1 MKVFSFLFLGI
12 STIAALA
19 ANALV
24 IDDAGIST
32 VSQKQQP
39 PQQMPQLSQQTI
51 HNLSLQH
58 AELTHAEARELAAQ
72 LSMQLI
78 DSLYEM
84 RALSEQKPNNSVNRA
99 KGDDDDGGGDSDSD
113 DSTTKLL
120 NKAASALR
128 PIVKEF
134 ANVVSSALPAGPQR
148 QLIKATANAVDSL
161 MPLILKYALG
171 I

>member
-1 MKVFSFLFLGI
+1 MKLLGPFLLGFG
-12 STIAALA
+12 ALA
-19 ANALV
+19 APVCALSA
-24 IDDAGIST
+24 DDNG
-32 VSQKQQP
+32 VSVPAQRL
-39 PQQMPQLSQQTI
+39 PQQMQQPTHSPLS
-51 HNLSLQH
+51 SSSSSQH
-58 AELTHAEARELAAQ
+58 AELTHTEARELAAQ

-84 RALSEQKPNNSVNRA
+84 RALSEQKPANAINRA
-99 KGDDDDGGGDSDSD
+99 KDDDDGGDSDSD
-113 DSTTKLL
+113 DTTTKLL

>member
-1 MKVFSFLFLGI
+1 MKLLGPFLLGFG
-12 STIAALA
+12 ALA
-19 ANALV
+19 ASVCALSV
-24 IDDAGIST
+24 DDNG
-32 VSQKQQP
+32 VSVPAQRL
-39 PQQMPQLSQQTI
+39 PQQMQQPA
-51 HNLSLQH
+51 HSLPSSSQH
-58 AELTHAEARELAAQ
+58 AELTHTEARELAAQ

-84 RALSEQKPNNSVNRA
+84 RALSEQKPANAVNRA
-99 KGDDDDGGGDSDSD
+99 KDDDDGGDSDSD
-113 DSTTKLL
+113 DTTTKLL

>member
-1 MKVFSFLFLGI
+1 MRLANIAS
-12 STIAALA
+12 AALCVLSFASGTA
-19 ANALV
+19 ADSSAAAAQPSLAPAHAPPASNSQL
-24 IDDAGIST
+24 G
-32 VSQKQQP
+32 VSQH
-39 PQQMPQLSQQTI
+39 T
-51 HNLSLQH
+51 
-58 AELTHAEARELAAQ
+58 ELTQAEARELAAN

-84 RALSEQKPNNSVNRA
+84 RALSEQKTSNPINRA
-99 KGDDDDGGGDSDSD
+99 KDDDDDGGDSDSGD
-113 DSTTKLL
+113 TTTKLI

-134 ANVVSSALPAGPQR
+134 ANVVSTALPVGPQR

>member
-1 MKVFSFLFLGI
+1 MLSF
-12 STIAALA
+12 TNRAAAEGSAAAAQPSLA
-19 ANALV
+19 PAHSSSASNSQL
-24 IDDAGIST
+24 S
-32 VSQKQQP
+32 VSQN
-39 PQQMPQLSQQTI
+39 T
-51 HNLSLQH
+51 
-58 AELTHAEARELAAQ
+58 ELTQAEAREMAAN

-84 RALSEQKPNNSVNRA
+84 RALSEQKTSNPVNRA
-99 KGDDDDGGGDSDSD
+99 KDDDDDGGDSDSGD
-113 DSTTKLL
+113 TTTKLI

-134 ANVVSSALPAGPQR
+134 ANVVSTALPAGPQR

>member
-1 MKVFSFLFLGI
+1 MRFSNI
-12 STIAALA
+12 VSAALCALSLTSGA
-19 ANALV
+19 AADGSAVAAAAAAAQSSIAPAHSPL
-24 IDDAGIST
+24 APSSQLA
-32 VSQKQQP
+32 VSQH
-39 PQQMPQLSQQTI
+39 TD
-51 HNLSLQH
+51 
-58 AELTHAEARELAAQ
+58 LTQAEARELAAS

-84 RALSEQKPNNSVNRA
+84 RALSEQKTGNPVNRA
-99 KGDDDDGGGDSDSD
+99 KDDDDDGGDSDSGD
-113 DSTTKLL
+113 TTTKLI

-134 ANVVSSALPAGPQR
+134 ANVVSTALPVGPQR